1 MNFLNSTMVLSV
13 LGMSFAAN
21 GASFTDSELSATK
34 ERHCSNMVARFG
46 WESGR
51 MNDAITPKGRAWK
64 THSIDEPGWFSSD
77 LIIRKEQ
84 ETPDGQYHLATCHWD
99 KVGGF
104 TLYIENFRYGE
115 QVIVYYDFG

>member
-1 MNFLNSTMVLSV
+1 MHLLNSFVVLAFV
-13 LGMSFAAN
+13 AMTFATH
-21 GASFTDSELSATK
+21 GASFNDSELSASK

-46 WESGR
+46 WESGK
-51 MNDAITPKGRAWK
+51 MNDAMTPKSSAWK

-84 ETPDGQYHLATCHWD
+84 ETSDGQYHLATCHWD

-115 QVIVYYDFG
+115 QVIVFYDFG